1 MARPGTTQPDLV
13 SELRDMRT
21 RLEALERKPIPQT
34 TYDQYPCV
42 EWAATPR
49 GPVEGNEWS
58 SVSVANVTGL
68 RYDRV
73 ESKFLAYDVRAG
85 RSEAEVRLAAFRHS
99 YNSSLKE
106 CITATSTVRLTG
118 NPSGTVA
125 VAKWRWIHGIEFG
138 WDYTDSDDA
147 IYTIELQHRNPDN
160 CPRREDPPR
169 QVFGPYKNSNQ
180 NAPSGFDQLFYN
192 NGANQG
198 VWVWGNQMRYVNNN
212 WQNDGTP
219 ANYAWN
225 DLPGNWD
232 GKYNLSQMHY
242 CVGVP
247 QERAPNASTS
257 GWFWIVGGNA
267 SIVRAPNINEPVFTV

>member
-1 MARPGTTQPDLV
+1 MARPGTTSPDLV
-13 SELRDMRT
+13 SELRAMKT

-34 TYDQYPCV
+34 SYDQYPCV

-49 GPVEGNEWS
+49 GPVADNKWS

-106 CITATSTVRLTG
+106 CISATSTVRLTG
-118 NPSGTVA
+118 NTNGVVA
-125 VAKWRWIHGIEFG
+125 VCKWRWIHGIEFG

-147 IYTIELQHRNPDN
+147 IYTIELQHRNPND
-160 CPRREDPPR
+160 CPRTEDPGTDVFAWNKPSNKSGDPDLSVWSPIHIANDSGNDYRFIGERRPR
-169 QVFGPYKNSNQ
+169 GGSM
-180 NAPSGFDQLFYN
+180 NAPAG
-192 NGANQG
+192 
-198 VWVWGNQMRYVNNN
+198 WVRVS
-212 WQNDGTP
+212 DG
-219 ANYAWN
+219 
-225 DLPGNWD
+225 WD
-232 GKYNLSQMHY
+232 GRYNLSQMHY

-247 QERAPNASTS
+247 QDRAPNAAVP
-257 GWFWIVGGNA
+257 GWFWIVGGGVEFA
-267 SIVRAPNINEPVFTV
+267 RGPNINEPVFSV